1 MSAVKSCPHPGCT
14 GTLTPTGYCLAS
26 GERVDPH
33 TGLHSDAAVRP
44 ASDTGP
50 GSRPGAGSG
59 SESGVG
65 SGSGSGSESGS
76 ESGAATGF
84 DSGTRSAPRS
94 GSGSQERESSQ
105 HWIVE
110 PGYTTGPPPRPA
122 RIDLPPEHPDPTV
135 LPEITLLDRA
145 DSGGPGPDAPSAL
158 PLPPGTLLAG
168 QYRLVRPLGYGG
180 MGEVCLAH
188 DTKVGDR
195 AVAVKMLHAEL
206 AADSYSLLEGERKE
220 LVELNHD
227 GFIRVFNYGHHT
239 GVGDFLVLQYVDG
252 LNLEEVRARAH
263 EHPEEFG
270 GRRFLEFVLAYGVR
284 ILAALAYLHAP
295 ERGKVYG
302 DLKPPNV
309 MHDGST
315 TKLVDVGSVRRAGVP
330 GLTTGLYRAPSVGEH
345 GESAPQDDL
354 FSLGETLR
362 TLCGIGATRHDL
374 ADLSALD
381 PLNDAVADHRGLG
394 LVSLARVL
402 RRATRTARAGRFATA
417 REMDEQLRGVFR
429 ELRSLRTGAETF
441 EPSPLFLQSAY
452 ALDGGLGAAPEV
464 SRWAAPPSAPRHL
477 APDPPEVARRLP
489 VPRPDPDD
497 DHHGEL
503 SRLSDDDPEALL
515 QHTADWRDSPEVHLL
530 RCRLRL
536 RAAPRTDGGPL
547 TEAETALA
555 LAEDAIG
562 PARAP
567 YDWRLDWH
575 RGLLALARSRVAQ
588 ARGHFDRVYG
598 AIPGEYA
605 PKLALG
611 YCAERLDRRHEALT
625 FYEAVRLRNP
635 SLGSAAFGA
644 VRARIALGGP
654 DALTAAI
661 AALDAVPQ
669 HSRHRTA
676 ARTAAVRILVDH
688 AGDAAGL
695 GAAVRALAQLFSAHG
710 LTDEQSR
717 VRMKAEVWGAA
728 HRLLHAGEGVRG
740 GLTAAELRAVAAH
753 ADPLLQFP
761 ADERALRTDLA
772 RFYRGLAHQAA
783 RSAPGGDDHDGTGTP
798 LAELLL
804 DRAYAVRPFGFRHSR
819 FGKDTPWL
827 GMKIRNRPPRSP
839 SR

>member
-1 MSAVKSCPHPGCT
+1 M
-14 GTLTPTGYCLAS
+14 TPTGYCLAS
-26 GERVDPH
+26 GERIDPY
-33 TGLHSDAAVRP
+33 TGLHSAADRP
-44 ASDTGP
+44 ESDIDTGP
-50 GSRPGAGSG
+50 GS
-59 SESGVG
+59 
-65 SGSGSGSESGS
+65 
-76 ESGAATGF
+76 
-84 DSGTRSAPRS
+84 
-94 GSGSQERESSQ
+94 QEREPESSQ
-105 HWIVE
+105 NWIVE
-110 PGYTTGPPPRPA
+110 PGFTTGPPPRPA
-122 RIDLPPEHPDPTV
+122 RVDLPSEHPDPTV

-145 DSGGPGPDAPSAL
+145 DSGGPGPHAPDAPDAPDAPSGL

-188 DTKVGDR
+188 DTKVDDR

-206 AADSYSLLEGERKE
+206 AADSYSLLKGERKE

-227 GFIRVFNYGHHT
+227 GFIRVFNYGHHS

-252 LNLEEVRARAH
+252 LNLEEVRDRAH
-263 EHPEEFG
+263 ARPEEFG
-270 GRRFLEFVLAYGVR
+270 RERFLEFVLAYGVR
-284 ILAALAYLHAP
+284 ILAALAHLHAP

-315 TKLVDVGSVRRAGVP
+315 TKLVDVGSVRRAGAP
-330 GLTTGLYRAPSVGEH
+330 GLTTAPFRAPSVGER

-374 ADLSALD
+374 ADLAALA
-381 PLNDAVADHRGLG
+381 PLDDAAADHRGLG

-402 RRATRTARAGRFATA
+402 RRATRTGRAGRFATA

-441 EPSPLFLQSAY
+441 EPSPLFLQSAH

-464 SRWAAPPSAPRHL
+464 SRWAAAPLSPPGHP

-515 QHTADWRDSPEVHLL
+515 QHTGDWRDSPEVHLL

-536 RAAPRTDGGPL
+536 RTAPRTDRGPL
-547 TEAETALA
+547 TDAETALA

-562 PARAP
+562 PAHAP

-575 RGLLALARSRVAQ
+575 RGLLALARSRVAE

-611 YCAERLDRRHEALT
+611 YCAERLGRRHEALT

-644 VRARIALGGP
+644 VRARLALGGP

-676 ARTAAVRILVDH
+676 ARTAAVRIRVDH
-688 AGDAAGL
+688 ARDAAGL

-728 HRLLHAGEGVRG
+728 HRLLDAGESSGEGGGESRG
-740 GLTAAELRAVAAH
+740 GGMSAAELRAVAAH
-753 ADPLLQFP
+753 ADPVLEFP
-761 ADERALRTDLA
+761 AHERGLRTDLA
-772 RFYRGLAHQAA
+772 GFYRGLAHQAA
-783 RSAPGGDDHDGTGTP
+783 RDAPAAADDTGTP

-804 DRAYAVRPFGFRHSR
+804 DRAYAVRPFGLRHSR
-819 FGKDTPWL
+819 LGKDTPWL
-827 GMKIRNRPPRSP
+827 GKKIRNRPPRSP
-839 SR
+839 SK

>member
-1 MSAVKSCPHPGCT
+1 MTPVRACPHPGCS
-14 GTLTPTGYCLAS
+14 GTVTPTGYCLAS
-26 GERVDPH
+26 GERVDPD
-33 TGLHSDAAVRP
+33 TGLHSAAEREW
-44 ASDTGP
+44 P
-50 GSRPGAGSG
+50 GSRTPRPP
-59 SESGVG
+59 
-65 SGSGSGSESGS
+65 
-76 ESGAATGF
+76 
-84 DSGTRSAPRS
+84 SGTATSTGTGTGTGTGAPVRSGPPPRS
-94 GSGSQERESSQ
+94 VAQESSQ
-105 HWIVE
+105 QWIVG
-110 PGYTTGPPPRPA
+110 PGVAAPPPRPA
-122 RIDLPPEHPDPTV
+122 RVALPGENPDPTV

-145 DSGGPGPDAPSAL
+145 DSKDTDATDSSGPAALSGL

-188 DTKVGDR
+188 DTKVDDR

-206 AADSYSLLEGERKE
+206 ATDSYSLLRGERKE

-227 GFIRVFNYGHHT
+227 GFIRVFNYGHHA

-270 GRRFLEFVLAYGVR
+270 RERFLEFVLAYGVR
-284 ILAALAYLHAP
+284 ILAALAHLHAP

-315 TKLVDVGSVRRAGVP
+315 TKLVDVGSVRRAGAP
-330 GLTTGLYRAPSVGEH
+330 GLTTALYRAPSVGPH
-345 GESAPQDDL
+345 GESQPQDDL

-374 ADLSALD
+374 ADLAALD
-381 PLNDAVADHRGLG
+381 PLNDAPAGGATGGHRGLG
-394 LVSLARVL
+394 LVSLARAL
-402 RRATRTARAGRFATA
+402 RRATRTGRAGRFATA

-441 EPSPLFLQSAY
+441 EPSPLFLQSAH
-452 ALDGGLGAAPEV
+452 ALDGGLGAAPDV
-464 SRWAAPPSAPRHL
+464 SRWADPPPAPRHP
-477 APDPPEVARRLP
+477 APAPPEVARGLP

-503 SRLSDDDPEALL
+503 SRLGDDDPEALL
-515 QHTADWRDSPEVHLL
+515 QHTGDWRDSPEVHLL

-536 RAAPRTDGGPL
+536 RVALRTDGGSL
-547 TEAETALA
+547 TGAESALA

-562 PARAP
+562 PAYGP
-567 YDWRLDWH
+567 HDWRLDWH
-575 RGLLALARSRVAQ
+575 RGLLALARSQVPE

-611 YCAERLDRRHEALT
+611 YCAERLGRLHEALT

-644 VRARIALGGP
+644 VRARLALGGP
-654 DALTAAI
+654 DALMDAI

-676 ARTAAVRILVDH
+676 ARTAAVRIRVDH
-688 AGDAAGL
+688 ARDADGL
-695 GAAVRALAQLFSAHG
+695 ASAVRALAQLFSAHG

-717 VRMKAEVWGAA
+717 LRMKAEVWGAA
-728 HRLLHAGEGVRG
+728 RRM
-740 GLTAAELRAVAAH
+740 TAAELRAVAAQ
-753 ADPLLQFP
+753 ADPLLEFP
-761 ADERALRTDLA
+761 ADEHGLRTDLS

-783 RSAPGGDDHDGTGTP
+783 RDAPATEDGTGIP
-798 LAELLL
+798 LAEILL
-804 DRAYAVRPFGFRHSR
+804 DRAYAVRPYGFLHSR
-819 FGKDTPWL
+819 FGKDFPWL
-827 GMKIRNRPPRSP
+827 GKKIRNRPSRSAWK
-839 SR
+839 

>member
-1 MSAVKSCPHPGCT
+1 MTAVRSCPHPGCT
-14 GTLTPTGYCLAS
+14 GTVTPTGYCLAS
-26 GERVDPH
+26 GERVDPD
-33 TGLHSDAAVRP
+33 TGLHSAASPEEAAGAALPGPR
-44 ASDTGP
+44 TGP
-50 GSRPGAGSG
+50 GP
-59 SESGVG
+59 ESP
-65 SGSGSGSESGS
+65 
-76 ESGAATGF
+76 
-84 DSGTRSAPRS
+84 SAPTPALTPAPASPS
-94 GSGSQERESSQ
+94 GQESSQ
-105 HWIVE
+105 HWIVD
-110 PGYTTGPPPRPA
+110 PGATANPPRPA
-122 RIDLPPEHPDPTV
+122 RVALPPEHPDPTV

-145 DSGGPGPDAPSAL
+145 DSDDGEPAAPDALSGL

-188 DTKVGDR
+188 DTKVDDR

-227 GFIRVFNYGHHT
+227 GFIRVFNYGHHA

-270 GRRFLEFVLAYGVR
+270 GTRFLEFVLAYGVR
-284 ILAALAYLHAP
+284 TLAALAHLHAP

-315 TKLVDVGSVRRAGVP
+315 TKLVDVGSVRRAGAP
-330 GLTTGLYRAPSVGEH
+330 GLTTALYRAPSVGAH

-374 ADLSALD
+374 ADLAALA
-381 PLNDAVADHRGLG
+381 PLDDATGDHRGLG
-394 LVSLARVL
+394 LVSLARAL

-417 REMDEQLRGVFR
+417 REMDDQLRGVFR

-464 SRWAAPPSAPRHL
+464 SRWAAPPSAPRHP
-477 APDPPEVARRLP
+477 APDPAEVARRLP

-515 QHTADWRDSPEVHLL
+515 QHTGDWRDSPEVHLL
-530 RCRLRL
+530 RCRLRIRVAL
-536 RAAPRTDGGPL
+536 RRDDGEL
-547 TEAETALA
+547 TGAETALA

-562 PARAP
+562 PANGP
-567 YDWRLDWH
+567 HDWRLDWH
-575 RGLLALARSRVAQ
+575 RGLLALARSRVPE
-588 ARGHFDRVYG
+588 ARGHFDRVYA

-611 YCAERLDRRHEALT
+611 YCAEQLGRRHEALT

-644 VRARIALGGP
+644 VRARLALGGP
-654 DALTAAI
+654 DALTDAI

-676 ARTAAVRILVDH
+676 ARTAAVRIRVDH
-688 AGDAAGL
+688 ARDADGL

-728 HRLLHAGEGVRG
+728 HRLLGEGESEGEEPDGRDAGPG
-740 GLTAAELRAVAAH
+740 GGADSPRMTAAQLRAVAAH
-753 ADPLLQFP
+753 ADPLLEFP
-761 ADERALRTDLA
+761 ADGRALRTDLS
-772 RFYRGLAHQAA
+772 RFYRVLAHQAA
-783 RSAPGGDDHDGTGTP
+783 RDAPYTDTGIP
-798 LAELLL
+798 LAEILL
-804 DRAYAVRPFGFRHSR
+804 DRAYAVRPFGLLHSR
-819 FGKDTPWL
+819 FGKDFPWL
-827 GMKIRNRPPRSP
+827 GKKIRNRPPRSAWK
-839 SR
+839 

>member
-1 MSAVKSCPHPGCT
+1 M
-14 GTLTPTGYCLAS
+14 AS
-26 GERVDPH
+26 GERVDPA
-33 TGLHSDAAVRP
+33 TGLHSAADVQP
-44 ASDTGP
+44 APSAP
-50 GSRPGAGSG
+50 V
-59 SESGVG
+59 SE
-65 SGSGSGSESGS
+65 
-76 ESGAATGF
+76 
-84 DSGTRSAPRS
+84 SAPRPPDAATS
-94 GSGSQERESSQ
+94 GEESSQ
-105 HWIVE
+105 HWIVDLGVAPE
-110 PGYTTGPPPRPA
+110 PPRPA
-122 RIDLPPEHPDPTV
+122 HVALPPEHPDPTV

-145 DSGGPGPDAPSAL
+145 DSAGDNPVAPSGL

-188 DTKVGDR
+188 DTKVDDR

-206 AADSYSLLEGERKE
+206 ATESYSLLEGERRE

-227 GFIRVFNYGHHT
+227 GFIRVFNYGHHA

-270 GRRFLEFVLAYGVR
+270 GDRFLEFVLAYGVR
-284 ILAALAYLHAP
+284 ILAALAHLHAP

-315 TKLVDVGSVRRAGVP
+315 TKLVDVGSVRRAGAP
-330 GLTTGLYRAPSVGEH
+330 GLTTALYRAPSVGPH
-345 GESAPQDDL
+345 GESEPQDDL

-362 TLCGIGATRHDL
+362 TLCGLGATRHDL
-374 ADLSALD
+374 ADLAALA
-381 PLNDAVADHRGLG
+381 PLDDATGGHRGLG
-394 LVSLARVL
+394 LVSLARAL

-464 SRWAAPPSAPRHL
+464 RHWATAPATPHHPAPG
-477 APDPPEVARRLP
+477 PPEVAGRLP

-515 QHTADWRDSPEVHLL
+515 QHTGDWRDSPEVHLL

-536 RAAPRTDGGPL
+536 RVALRSEDGDL
-547 TEAETALA
+547 TGAETALA

-562 PARAP
+562 PANGP
-567 YDWRLDWH
+567 HDWRLDWH
-575 RGLLALARSRVAQ
+575 RGLLALARSRVPE
-588 ARGHFDRVYG
+588 ARGRFDRVYA

-611 YCAERLDRRHEALT
+611 YCAEQLGRLHEALT

-644 VRARIALGGP
+644 VRARLALGGP
-654 DALTAAI
+654 DALTDAI

-676 ARTAAVRILVDH
+676 ARTAAVRIRVDH
-688 AGDAAGL
+688 ARDAEGL
-695 GAAVRALAQLFSAHG
+695 GAAVRALGRLFSAHG
-710 LTDEQSR
+710 LTDEPSR
-717 VRMKAEVWGAA
+717 VRMKTEVWGAA
-728 HRLLHAGEGVRG
+728 HRLLGDADG
-740 GLTAAELRAVAAH
+740 GGGAITGAQLRAVAAH
-753 ADPLLQFP
+753 ADPLLEFP
-761 ADERALRTDLA
+761 ADVRALRTDLS
-772 RFYRGLAHQAA
+772 RFYRVLAHQAA
-783 RSAPGGDDHDGTGTP
+783 RDAPTPDDGIP
-798 LAELLL
+798 LAEILL
-804 DRAYAVRPFGFRHSR
+804 DRAYAVRPFGFLHAR
-819 FGKDTPWL
+819 FGKDFPWL
-827 GMKIRNRPPRSP
+827 GKKIRTRPPRSAWK
-839 SR
+839 

>member
-1 MSAVKSCPHPGCT
+1 MTPVKSCPHPGCT
-14 GTLTPTGYCLAS
+14 GTVTPTGYCLAS
-26 GERVDPH
+26 GERVDPD
-33 TGLHSDAAVRP
+33 TGLHSSPLPQPRP
-44 ASDTGP
+44 APHSSSHP
-50 GSRPGAGSG
+50 APRP
-59 SESGVG
+59 
-65 SGSGSGSESGS
+65 
-76 ESGAATGF
+76 AAEREP
-84 DSGTRSAPRS
+84 SGTD
-94 GSGSQERESSQ
+94 ESSSQ
-105 HWIVE
+105 QWIVD
-110 PGYTTGPPPRPA
+110 PGLAAPAPRPA
-122 RIDLPPEHPDPTV
+122 RVALPPENPDPTV

-145 DSGGPGPDAPSAL
+145 DSTDDADGDDTAAAVALSGL

-168 QYRLVRPLGYGG
+168 QYRLVRSLGYGG

-188 DTKVGDR
+188 DTKVDDR

-206 AADSYSLLEGERKE
+206 ATDSYSLLRGERKE

-227 GFIRVFNYGHHT
+227 GFIRVFNYGHHA

-270 GRRFLEFVLAYGVR
+270 RERFLEFVLAYGVR
-284 ILAALAYLHAP
+284 ILAALAHLHAP

-315 TKLVDVGSVRRAGVP
+315 TKLVDVGSVRRAGAP
-330 GLTTGLYRAPSVGEH
+330 GLTTALYRAPSVGPH
-345 GESAPQDDL
+345 GESLPQDDL

-374 ADLSALD
+374 ADLAALD
-381 PLNDAVADHRGLG
+381 PLNDTPGDDAIGNHRGLG
-394 LVSLARVL
+394 LVSLARAL

-441 EPSPLFLQSAY
+441 EPSPLFLQSPY
-452 ALDGGLGAAPEV
+452 ALDGGLGAAPDV
-464 SRWAAPPSAPRHL
+464 SRWAAPPSAPRHP
-477 APDPPEVARRLP
+477 APAPAEVARRLP

-515 QHTADWRDSPEVHLL
+515 QHTGDWRDSPEVHLL

-536 RAAPRTDGGPL
+536 RVAPRTDGAL
-547 TEAETALA
+547 TAAETALA

-562 PARAP
+562 AAHAP
-567 YDWRLDWH
+567 HDWRLDWH
-575 RGLLALARSRVAQ
+575 RGLLALARSRVPE
-588 ARGHFDRVYG
+588 ARGHFDRVYA

-611 YCAERLDRRHEALT
+611 HCAERLGRLHEALT

-644 VRARIALGGP
+644 VRARLALGGP
-654 DALTAAI
+654 DALTDAI

-676 ARTAAVRILVDH
+676 ARTAAVRIRVDH
-688 AGDAAGL
+688 ARDADGL
-695 GAAVRALAQLFSAHG
+695 AAAVRALAQLFSAHG

-728 HRLLHAGEGVRG
+728 HRLLG
-740 GLTAAELRAVAAH
+740 GPGMTAAELRAVAAR
-753 ADPLLQFP
+753 ADPLLGFP
-761 ADERALRTDLA
+761 ADERALRTDLS

-783 RSAPGGDDHDGTGTP
+783 RDAPAADDGTGIP
-798 LAELLL
+798 LAEILL

-827 GMKIRNRPPRSP
+827 GKKIRNWPPRSAW
-839 SR
+839 R